1 MNLGELALVCYAYG
15 AMTYDDSLAQF
26 SRRVE
31 GNTDLF
37 NDEHRLA
44 LLHWLNQWQCRQ
56 FSLAYHELAS
66 AGLLE
71 WHVEFGEYLPP
82 RTKHLWE
89 MPEATIE
96 DYAGM
101 FDTLAKKIAS
111 YRQIGPGKKV
121 AVSFG
126 PTAAAKTLF
135 ALRPKVFVAWDEPIR
150 AALRY
155 DGSGT
160 SYTRFLVRLH
170 DELLDLQDQCR
181 GFEIDLPD
189 LPHAIGR
196 PLSTPAQLMDEYY
209 WATLAHGV
217 TAPSRKQMARWLE
230 WYTPADVQPT
240 LILKALAGGL
250 SAAPRPVLV
259 PPPEHEPEP

>member
-217 TAPSRKQMARWLE
+217 TAPSRQQMARWLE